1 MEFGIWRRRY
11 SRYRQVNWFI
21 CYSRIKCI
29 LRAVKRQSLWFLWIH
44 GSDVSVNPQ
53 ENHGKIVS
61 LSCICICV
69 LYSKT
74 YNLISYLQQ
83 FPFNYD
89 IAMFSSVVVISF
101 LFLRITAKTTVIPI
115 TTTKIASNTSIFF
128 QIREASPVP
137 LIASL
142 NRPTE

>member
-1 MEFGIWRRRY
+1 MH
-11 SRYRQVNWFI
+11 S
-21 CYSRIKCI
+21 
-29 LRAVKRQSLWFLWIH
+29 QSSKKTIFMVLWIH

-53 ENHGKIVS
+53 ANHGKIVF
-61 LSCICICV
+61 LRCICMCV

-74 YNLISYLQQ
+74 FNLISFLQQ
-83 FPFNYD
+83 FPFNYE

-101 LFLRITAKTTVIPI
+101 LFLRINAKTTVRPI